1 MLRSLLNQQFP
12 QIIVKGVA
20 DAENTGNFLIYDG
33 SDHETL
39 SPYGFLSTTERQ
51 SRILHKIYNK
61 YGRVVEDDE
70 KEEEEKK

>member
-20 DAENTGNFLIYDG
+20 DAENTGNFLIYDEN
-33 SDHETL
+33 DNETL

-51 SRILHKIYNK
+51 SRILHKIYDK
-61 YGRVVEDDE
+61 YGKE
-70 KEEEEKK
+70 KEEKKEK